1 MIRRV
6 GLGQLVLPNIPNVSI
21 LSISIAIM
29 IALFLW
35 AWRLK
40 QQLSGMTSELK
51 QSEKKYQKIF
61 NSVVDSFIIF
71 DAQGNIA
78 DVNWQAQK
86 SFGYPYEEF
95 IKLSW
100 KDLFP
105 PDSHHLFE
113 QFRFDVVSRGFSSS
127 ELANVRK
134 DGSTFI
140 VDMKGSIYEDH
151 GQPHILTVI
160 REITEQKKIEK
171 RIRYMITHDTL
182 TGLYNRTLFEEEVIK
197 LERNRTF
204 PVSIII
210 VDVDGLKKTNDT
222 QGHATGD
229 DLLRRAAKVLKLSFR
244 SNDIVARIGGDEFAI
259 LLPEA
264 DANKAREAI
273 IRIKD
278 NVSDHNKKYQTLPV
292 SLSYGAATGYQ
303 GNSLSQIFKD
313 ADKQMYENKIS
324 KVTGLSKADALVS
337 NPAG

>member
-1 MIRRV
+1 MF
-6 GLGQLVLPNIPNVSI
+6 LPTNPNLLILLITIPI
-21 LSISIAIM
+21 I

-35 AWRLK
+35 TWRLK
-40 QQLSGMTSELK
+40 QQVFRKTEELK

-71 DAQGNIA
+71 DTQGNII

-86 SFGYPYEEF
+86 TFGYPFEEF
-95 IKLSW
+95 IRLSW
-100 KDLFP
+100 KDIFP
-105 PDSHHLFE
+105 PDSYHLFE
-113 QFRFDVVSRGFSSS
+113 QFRFDIASKGFSSS

-140 VDMKGSIYEDH
+140 VDMKGSTYEDH

-160 REITEQKKIEK
+160 REITEQKRIEK

-204 PVSIII
+204 PVSFII
-210 VDVDGLKKTNDT
+210 VDVDGLKITNDT

-229 DLLRRAAKVLKLSFR
+229 DLLRRAAKVLKVSFR
-244 SNDIVARIGGDEFAI
+244 SNDIVARIGGDEFGV

-264 DANKAREAI
+264 DAQKAREAI
-273 IRIKD
+273 IRIQKSVTD
-278 NVSDHNKKYQTLPV
+278 QNIKHQSLPL

-303 GNSLSQIFKD
+303 GNSLNEIFKE
-313 ADKQMYENKIS
+313 ADKQMYENK
-324 KVTGLSKADALVS
+324 VSKANSSSLSSTVQ
-337 NPAG
+337 PH